1 MKVVIWQN
9 IEKMELKKELQ
20 KSEKLEKIL
29 SDLSMGYETVKTAK
43 RKIIKLIEF
52 DVIESV
58 LNKRQGYPPILPS
71 DNIFNEIKSAH
82 FKKRLN
88 ENR

>member
-1 MKVVIWQN
+1 
-9 IEKMELKKELQ
+9 MELKKELQ

-29 SDLSMGYETVKTAK
+29 LDLNIGYETVKTAK

-58 LNKRQGYPPILPS
+58 LNKRQGCPPILPS
-71 DNIFNEIKSAH
+71 DTIFNEIKYAH

-88 ENR
+88 GNR